1 MDGVKAVGRVTLP
14 LVAVE
19 VQDKDRISTL
29 SAIFFRTVG
38 CPENS
43 VLQESYFYL
52 NTPT

>member
-1 MDGVKAVGRVTLP
+1 MDGVEAVGRVTLP

-29 SAIFFRTVG
+29 SAIFFKNVG
-38 CPENS
+38 CPENGI
-43 VLQESYFYL
+43 LQQSNFYI